1 MEEIAQVYARSLFD
15 VASEQGNVE
24 VVREQLGQLADA
36 LDENQDLRLFCF
48 SPYFSSE
55 EKKRGLQA
63 AISDVDPAVERFLM
77 LLVENERLPLIG
89 RIRREYDR
97 LCDQAEDLL
106 AVTVTSAV
114 ALDPGVISRLVEQ
127 ISEQTGS
134 RVELTEEVD
143 PSIVGGVVLRVGN
156 SILDASI
163 RNRLENL
170 RTEVA
175 RA

>member
-15 VASEQGNVE
+15 VASEQDNVE

-114 ALDPGVISRLVEQ
+114 ALDPAVISRLVEQ

>member
-15 VASEQGNVE
+15 VASDQGNVE
-24 VVREQLGQLADA
+24 AVREQLGELADA
-36 LDENQDLRLFCF
+36 LEENQDLRLFCF

-63 AISDVDPAVERFLM
+63 ALSGVDPSVERFLM

-97 LCDQAEDLL
+97 LCDEAEDLL

-114 ALDPGVISRLVEQ
+114 ALDPAVITRLVEQ

-134 RVELTEEVD
+134 KVELTEKVD

-163 RNRLENL
+163 ANRLENL

>member
-15 VASEQGNVE
+15 VATEQGNVD

-36 LDENQDLRLFCF
+36 LEENQDLRLFCF

-114 ALDPGVISRLVEQ
+114 ALDPAVISRLVEQ

>member
-1 MEEIAQVYARSLFD
+1 MEEIAQVYARSLFN
-15 VASEQGNVE
+15 VASEQDNVE

-114 ALDPGVISRLVEQ
+114 ALDPAVISRLVEQ

>member
-114 ALDPGVISRLVEQ
+114 ALDPAVISRLVEQ

>member
-15 VASEQGNVE
+15 VATEQGDVE
-24 VVREQLGQLADA
+24 VVREQLGELADA
-36 LDENQDLRLFCF
+36 LEANQDLRLFCF

-63 AISDVDPAVERFLM
+63 ALSGVDPSVERFLM
-77 LLVENERLPLIG
+77 LLVENERLPLLA

-114 ALDPGVISRLVEQ
+114 ALDPAVIARLVEQ
-127 ISEQTGS
+127 IGEQTGS

>member
-15 VASEQGNVE
+15 VATEQGNVE

-55 EKKRGLQA
+55 EKKRGLRA
-63 AISDVDPAVERFLM
+63 AISDVDPSVERFLM

-114 ALDPGVISRLVEQ
+114 ALDPAVISRLVEQ

>member
-1 MEEIAQVYARSLFD
+1 MEEIAQVYARSLFE
-15 VASEQGNVE
+15 VATDQGDVE

-36 LDENQDLRLFCF
+36 LESSQDLRLFCF

-63 AISDVDPAVERFLM
+63 ALVDVDPSVERFLM
-77 LLVENERLPLIG
+77 VLVENERLPLIA
-89 RIRREYDR
+89 RIRREYDH
-97 LCDQAEDLL
+97 LCDEAEDLL

-114 ALDPGVISRLVEQ
+114 ALDPSVISRLVDQ
-127 ISEQTGS
+127 ISQQTGS
-134 RVELTEEVD
+134 RVELTEKVD

-163 RNRLENL
+163 ANRLENL
-170 RTEVA
+170 RTKVA

>member
-15 VASEQGNVE
+15 VASEQDNVK
-24 VVREQLGQLADA
+24 VVREQLGQIADA
-36 LDENQDLRLFCF
+36 LEENQDLRLFCF

-97 LCDQAEDLL
+97 LCDEAEDLL

-114 ALDPGVISRLVEQ
+114 ALDPAVISRLVEQ

>member
-15 VASEQGNVE
+15 VASEQGNVD
-24 VVREQLGQLADA
+24 VVRGQLGELADA
-36 LDENQDLRLFCF
+36 LEENQDLRLFCF

-63 AISDVDPAVERFLM
+63 ALSGVDPSVERFLM
-77 LLVENERLPLIG
+77 LLVENERLPLIA

-114 ALDPGVISRLVEQ
+114 ALDPAVISRLVEQ

>member
-15 VASEQGNVE
+15 VASEQDNVE

-114 ALDPGVISRLVEQ
+114 ALDPAVISRLVEQ

-143 PSIVGGVVLRVGN
+143 PAIVGGVVLRVGN

>member
-106 AVTVTSAV
+106 AVTGTSAV
-114 ALDPGVISRLVEQ
+114 ALDPAVISRLVEQ

>member
-1 MEEIAQVYARSLFD
+1 MEEIAQVYARPLFD

-63 AISDVDPAVERFLM
+63 AISDVDPSVERFLM

-114 ALDPGVISRLVEQ
+114 ALDPAVISRLVEQ

>member
-15 VASEQGNVE
+15 VASEQGTVE

-63 AISDVDPAVERFLM
+63 AISDVDPSVERFLM

-114 ALDPGVISRLVEQ
+114 ALDPAVISRLVEQ

>member
-1 MEEIAQVYARSLFD
+1 MEEIAQVYARSLFN
-15 VASEQGNVE
+15 VASEQDNVE

-114 ALDPGVISRLVEQ
+114 ALDPAAISRLVEQ

>member
-15 VASEQGNVE
+15 VAQEQGNLE
-24 VVREQLGQLADA
+24 VVRGQLGQLADA
-36 LDENQDLRLFCF
+36 IEENRDLRLFCF

-55 EKKRGLQA
+55 EKKRGLKA
-63 AISDVDPAVERFLM
+63 AISDVDPSVERFLM
-77 LLVENERLPLIG
+77 LLVENERLALVA
-89 RIRREYDR
+89 RIRREFDR
-97 LCDQAEDLL
+97 LCDEAEDLL

-114 ALDPGVISRLVEQ
+114 ALDPTVISHLVEQ
-127 ISEQTGS
+127 IGQQTGS

>member
-15 VASEQGNVE
+15 VASEQGNVD
-24 VVREQLGQLADA
+24 VVRGQLGELADA
-36 LDENQDLRLFCF
+36 LEENQDLRLFCF

-63 AISDVDPAVERFLM
+63 ALSGVDPSVERVLM
-77 LLVENERLPLIG
+77 LRVENERLPLIS

-114 ALDPGVISRLVEQ
+114 ALDPAVISRLVEQ

>member
-1 MEEIAQVYARSLFD
+1 MEEIAQVYARSLFN
-15 VASEQGNVE
+15 VASEQDNVE

>member
-15 VASEQGNVE
+15 VATEQGNVE

-55 EKKRGLQA
+55 EKKRGLRA
-63 AISDVDPAVERFLM
+63 AISDVDPSVERFLM

-97 LCDQAEDLL
+97 LCDEAEDLL

>member
-15 VASEQGNVE
+15 VASEQGNVD
-24 VVREQLGQLADA
+24 VVRGQLGELADA
-36 LDENQDLRLFCF
+36 LEENQDLRLFCF

-63 AISDVDPAVERFLM
+63 ALSGVDPSVERFLM

-114 ALDPGVISRLVEQ
+114 ALDPAVISRLVEQ